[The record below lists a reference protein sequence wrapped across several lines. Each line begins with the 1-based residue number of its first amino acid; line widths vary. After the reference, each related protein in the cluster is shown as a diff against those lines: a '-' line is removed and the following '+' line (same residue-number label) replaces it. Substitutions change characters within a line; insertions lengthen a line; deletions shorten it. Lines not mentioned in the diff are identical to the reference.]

1 MGGGPG
7 RPVRCWPPDI
17 SSAILR
23 YAADAATRAGLANV
37 LTSEMD
43 GEELDVA
50 PAAFDAVISR
60 LGLIYFPDQ
69 WRALAG
75 MYRMHA
81 RPFTWSHRRRRT
93 APGLAPDRHHSI
105 YQRP

>member
-1 MGGGPG
+1 
-7 RPVRCWPPDI
+7 VLATDI

-37 LTSEMD
+37 LTSELD
-43 GEELDVA
+43 GEELDGA

-60 LGLIYFPDQ
+60 LGLFSRSGACAGRHVLDA
-69 WRALAG
+69 RATFHLE
-75 MYRMHA
+75 
-81 RPFTWSHRRRRT
+81 RT
-93 APGLAPDRHHSI
+93 ADGEPLLVWRRIGYYSI